1 MFNTGLRGSM
11 LEPWVPSGAFISFF
25 GTLLKYMWAV
35 FTPQPP
41 LHSLLENGY
50 AFQIC
55 QLKNSSLQRPP
66 SQYEIARQIFWSWG
80 FKLPVSSQAV
90 QVSWRS
96 ASTQAHFAFMMKYFI
111 EDFTHA
117 YSVFWQIN
125 SPAPSS
131 PIPDLSPFPLFFPNF
146 LWFFSF
152 LSKTVLVITW
162 KFHVLYFDHI
172 LPPFLPY

>member
-25 GTLLKYMWAV
+25 GTLLKSMWAV

-125 SPAPSS
+125 S
-131 PIPDLSPFPLFFPNF
+131 LLPLLLF
-146 LWFFSF
+146 L
-152 LSKTVLVITW
+152 T
-162 KFHVLYFDHI
+162 Y
-172 LPPFLPY
+172 PPFHFSLPASCDFFHFF